1 MKKYFFILFSIFVLS
16 FTSCVT
22 LKDAEVTKTKDIRE
36 YKYIIVNSTETLN
49 SSFGATVYDGGYF
62 STGKSVN
69 PGDVISGYLIKKGF
83 IILKEKENDLI
94 DKTLIVNYGESGRR
108 DVFWGY
114 TTEVT
119 IQFLTANT
127 NEVVCVTTAEGIGD
141 TEADD
146 IKKAIAR
153 ALDAVFL
160 Q

>member
-1 MKKYFFILFSIFVLS
+1 MKKNFFILFSIFVLS

-22 LKDAEVTKTKDIRE
+22 LKDAEVTKTKDLNE

-49 SSFGATVYDGGYF
+49 SSVGATVYGGGYF

-69 PGDVISGYLIKKGF
+69 SGDVISGYLIKKGF
-83 IILKEKENDLI
+83 VILKEKENDLI
-94 DKTLIVNYGESGRR
+94 NKTLIVNYGESGRR

-146 IKKAIAR
+146 IKKAITR